1 MSTLPVLPLPDGVVF
16 PEMVVTV
23 TLASTEAR
31 TAVAA
36 APDGPILLLPRRSD
50 DPSSYARVGVIAS
63 IENRGKL
70 PDGTPALTIRGL
82 QRARVGA
89 GVVGD
94 TPGLWVEVE
103 PVEESE
109 PDDATEAL
117 AARYRTA
124 ARTLL
129 DRLGGRR
136 MAGALNDISSPGQLA
151 DTIAYWPDLTAAR
164 RIELLET
171 IDVEARLRLA
181 LEWVAGAL
189 AEVEVAGDI
198 ARSVG
203 EDLDRVQREAILRR
217 QLAAIR
223 EELGEVDDDGGHR
236 ERLAAVADHMP
247 AATVRAIETELDRLE
262 RMGNESMEANWIRT
276 WLDTVLDLPWGRTAD
291 ADHDLAAARAILD
304 ADHTG
309 LDEVKDRL
317 VEYLAVRRLR
327 AARGLEAASHLPRV
341 DEVGIDDAPGSG
353 DVEPG
358 DEDTPTGAGSG
369 GGVRRSGVILSLV
382 GPPGVGK
389 TSLGESVARALG
401 RSFVRV
407 SLGGIRDEAEIRGHR
422 RTYVGA
428 RPGRLVRALIEAGS
442 MNPVVLLD
450 EVDKL
455 GNGWQGDPSAALLE
469 VLDPAQNSTFRD
481 NYLEFEFDLSQVVF
495 IATAN
500 VVDTIPGPLLDRLE
514 VIAVDGY
521 TTDEKAAIARTHLL
535 PRLVER
541 NGLRPGE
548 VDITDEVIAAVA
560 ADWTREA
567 GVRRLERLLDT
578 LVRKAATRIAG
589 GAEAPVTFAVD
600 ELRALLG
607 RPVPAE
613 EVADRIDRPGIA
625 TGLAVT
631 GAGGDVL
638 FVETALIDG
647 DGEPL
652 LTGQLGDVMK
662 ESAVIARSVVAAHG
676 ERYGAQL
683 PEHTRLHVHFPAGA
697 VPKDGPSAGIT
708 MTTALVSLLSGRT
721 VRPEVAMTGEV
732 TLQGR
737 VLPIGGVKQKLL
749 AAHRAGIREVVLPQ
763 GNGDD
768 LDDVPR
774 EVLDHLTV
782 HLAHDI
788 DDVLAVALAPAGNR
802 VLASTTELR
811 QP

>member
-1 MSTLPVLPLPDGVVF
+1 
-16 PEMVVTV
+16 
-23 TLASTEAR
+23 
-31 TAVAA
+31 
-36 APDGPILLLPRRSD
+36 
-50 DPSSYARVGVIAS
+50 
-63 IENRGKL
+63 
-70 PDGTPALTIRGL
+70 
-82 QRARVGA
+82 
-89 GVVGD
+89 
-94 TPGLWVEVE
+94 
-103 PVEESE
+103 
-109 PDDATEAL
+109 
-117 AARYRTA
+117 
-124 ARTLL
+124 
-129 DRLGGRR
+129 
-136 MAGALNDISSPGQLA
+136 
-151 DTIAYWPDLTAAR
+151 
-164 RIELLET
+164 
-171 IDVEARLRLA
+171 
-181 LEWVAGAL
+181 
-189 AEVEVAGDI
+189 
-198 ARSVG
+198 
-203 EDLDRVQREAILRR
+203 
-217 QLAAIR
+217 
-223 EELGEVDDDGGHR
+223 
-236 ERLAAVADHMP
+236 
-247 AATVRAIETELDRLE
+247 VRAVETELDRLE
-262 RMGNESMEANWIRT
+262 RMGNESMESNWIRT
-276 WLDTVLDLPWGRTAD
+276 WLDTVFDLPWGRTEVV
-291 ADHDLAAARAILD
+291 DHDLIAAREILD

-309 LDEVKDRL
+309 LDEVKERL

-327 AARGLEAASHLPRV
+327 VARGLDPALRATADDDVAENADGDGV
-341 DEVGIDDAPGSG
+341 DRDPGHSGPGGDRDDGARP
-353 DVEPG
+353 D
-358 DEDTPTGAGSG
+358 AGSG
-369 GGVRRSGVILSLV
+369 ARRSGVILSLV

-401 RSFVRV
+401 RPFVRV

-481 NYLEFEFDLSQVVF
+481 NYLEFELDLSQVVF

-514 VIAVDGY
+514 VITVDGY

-535 PRLVER
+535 PRLIER
-541 NGLRPGE
+541 NGLRSGE
-548 VDITDEVIAAVA
+548 VDISDEVIAAVA

-567 GVRRLERLLDT
+567 GVRRLERMLDK

-589 GAEAPVTFAVD
+589 GVDAPVVFAVD
-600 ELRALLG
+600 ELRSLLG

-613 EVADRIDRPGIA
+613 DVADRIDRPGIA

-638 FVETALIDG
+638 FVETALIAG
-647 DGEPL
+647 EGEPL

-676 ERYGAQL
+676 ERYGARV
-683 PEHTRLHVHFPAGA
+683 PDHTRLHVHFPAGA

-708 MTTALVSLLSGRT
+708 MTTALISLLSGRT

-749 AAHRAGIREVVLPQ
+749 AAHRAGIREVVLPKA
-763 GNGDD
+763 NGED
-768 LDDVPR
+768 LDDVPA
-774 EVLDHLTV
+774 EVLEHLTV

-788 DDVLAVALAPAGNR
+788 DDVLAVALMPA
-802 VLASTTELR
+802 
-811 QP
+811 